1 MTALVFSDEQKGEFF
16 GMLLG
21 TLDVSLLENILGNKG
36 VKWPKSSNIPGQ
48 GVMKIGEGIIRAYE
62 SKLEQGRNFNATS
75 SFN

>member
-48 GVMKIGEGIIRAYE
+48 GVMKIGEGIIRTYE
-62 SKLEQGRNFNATS
+62 GKLEQGRNFNATS